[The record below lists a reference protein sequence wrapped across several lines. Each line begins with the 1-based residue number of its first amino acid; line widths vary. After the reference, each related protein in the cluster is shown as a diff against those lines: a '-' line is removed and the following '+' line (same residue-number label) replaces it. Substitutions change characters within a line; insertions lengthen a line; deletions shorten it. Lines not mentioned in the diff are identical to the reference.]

1 MQKNNLRKKD
11 LLDKIRLS
19 IVIPARN
26 EQENIKENVEFILRY
41 IDKKNTEII
50 IINDHSEDKTEE
62 IAREIS
68 EKYENVKVINN
79 EKSPGFANAIL
90 SGVEAAKGEYILPIM
105 ADMCDDPKI
114 IKEMFKKAEEENFDI
129 VCGSRYVK
137 GGGKIGGPKIQGFF
151 STFVG
156 KSLYYLIGIPTHDVS
171 NAYKLYRKE
180 IFDNIKIKEKGFAFS
195 MEITLKAFFSGYK
208 ISEIPTFW
216 YGRKKGKSKF
226 KLSKT
231 FPYIKLY
238 FWAIMKKWK
247 FL

>member
-1 MQKNNLRKKD
+1 MQKNNLKKKD
-11 LLDKIRLS
+11 LLNKIKLS
-19 IVIPARN
+19 IVIPVRN
-26 EQENIKENVEFILRY
+26 EQENIKETIEFIIRY
-41 IDKKNTEII
+41 IDKENTEII
-50 IINDHSEDKTEE
+50 IVNDHSEDKTEE
-62 IAREIS
+62 VSKKVA
-68 EKYENVKVINN
+68 EKFRNVRVINN

-90 SGVEAAKGEYILPIM
+90 SGVEAEKGEYILPIM

-129 VCGSRYVK
+129 VCGSRYIK

-156 KSLYYLIGIPTHDVS
+156 KSLYYLIRIPTHDVS
-171 NAYKLYRKE
+171 NAYKLYRKK

-208 ISEIPTFW
+208 ISEIPTVW

-238 FWAIMKKWK
+238 FWAILKKWK

>member
-1 MQKNNLRKKD
+1 MQKNNSKKKD
-11 LLDKIRLS
+11 LSDKIKLS
-19 IVIPARN
+19 IVVPARN
-26 EQENIKENVEFILRY
+26 EQENIKDTIEFIMPC
-41 IDKKNTEII
+41 IDKENTEII
-50 IINDHSEDKTEE
+50 IVNDHSEDKTEE
-62 IAREIS
+62 IARKIS
-68 EKYENVKVINN
+68 EKYGNVKVINN

-90 SGVEAAKGEYILPIM
+90 SGIEKAKGKYVLPIM

-114 IKEMFKKAEEENFDI
+114 IKGMFKKAEEGNFDI
-129 VCGSRYVK
+129 VCGSRYIK

-156 KSLYYLIGIPTHDVS
+156 KSLYYLIRIPTHDVS

-180 IFDNIKIKEKGFAFS
+180 IFDNIKIKEKGFAVS
-195 MEITLKAFFSGYK
+195 MEITLKAYFSGYK
-208 ISEIPTFW
+208 ISEIPTVW

-238 FWAIMKKWK
+238 LWAIMKKWK